1 MTTAQQVLIV
11 YGTLSITY
19 GMLLGI
25 PLTSVRM
32 SAPAAPRHLVV
43 AHLSALMQGPLHISL
58 AFALGLSSL
67 STWIETGAAILL
79 VCGSSLFVAGATVNW
94 RQGVGDHFA
103 ARSPGW
109 YLLAA
114 SGGPHLVG
122 AFIILGGVSSA
133 ALT

>member
-1 MTTAQQVLIV
+1 METAQQVLIV

-25 PLTSVRM
+25 PLTNVRM

-67 STWIETGAAILL
+67 SSWMETSAAMLL
-79 VCGSSLFVAGATVNW
+79 VGGSSLFVAGATANW
-94 RQGVGDHFA
+94 RQGIGDHFA

-122 AFIILGGVSSA
+122 ASVILGGVSVG